1 MEHLPRRRFGQN
13 FLIDRGVIDRIVEAV
28 APRPGD
34 MVVEIGPGLGALTGP
49 MLARLERLH
58 VVEID
63 RDIVAHLERAYPR
76 ERLIVHAGD
85 ALAFDFA
92 ALGRNLRLVGNLPYN
107 ISTPLLFHIAG
118 QGPIVRDGHFMLQ
131 KEVVDRMVAEPGGG
145 EYGRLS
151 VALQYR
157 FAMDK
162 LFEVPPESFRPAP
175 KVQSA
180 VVRMT
185 PHDPLPYPARDEALL
200 ADLVRRAF
208 TQRRKTLRNALSH
221 YLSAIE
227 LGALGIDP
235 GARPE
240 TLGVA
245 AWVRAA
251 DFVAARGLAPGGHR
265 PESDGLSPPSSG

>member
-1 MEHLPRRRFGQN
+1 MQHLPRRRFGQN
-13 FLIDRGVIDRIVEAV
+13 FLTDRSVIDRIVAAI

-34 MVVEIGPGLGALTGP
+34 LVVEIGPGLGALTGP
-49 MLARLERLH
+49 MLGLLDRLH

-63 RDIVAHLERAYPR
+63 RDIVARLEREFPR
-76 ERLIVHAGD
+76 DRLIVHSGD
-85 ALAFDFA
+85 ALEFDFA
-92 ALGRNLRLVGNLPYN
+92 PLGSQLRLVGNLPYN
-107 ISTPLLFHIAG
+107 ISTPLLFHIAD
-118 QGPIVRDGHFMLQ
+118 QASVVRDGHFMLQ

-157 FAMDK
+157 FAIEK

-180 VVRMT
+180 VVRMS
-185 PHDPLPYPARDEALL
+185 PHHPLPYPARDEALM

-208 TQRRKTLRNALSH
+208 TQRRKTLRNALAP
-221 YLSAIE
+221 YLSAAE
-227 LGALGIDP
+227 LGDLGIDP

-240 TLGVA
+240 TLDVA

-251 DFVAARGLAPGGHR
+251 DFVAARGVRA
-265 PESDGLSPPSSG
+265 PSSG